1 MVVKQVLDD
10 FASSTGQL
18 INPSKCSIMFGE
30 ASAVGIQKDIRSI
43 LQIGDNGFDDKY
55 LGFPT
60 PEGRMKKGNFQ
71 SLQEK
76 IWKRILLWGENHLSM
91 GGKEVLIKA
100 VLQAIPV
107 YVMGIFKIPDSVC
120 DELTKAIRNFCFS
133 GNASPGW
140 RGIEYGVE
148 LLKKGIIWRVGNGLS
163 IRIWRDP
170 WLPRDSTRR
179 PITKKGNCRL
189 RWVSELLQENGE
201 WDVDKVQNTFW
212 PIDTDSIL
220 KIRTAGGRETDF
232 AAWHPDRLG
241 RFSLDDSDEDGEL
254 DDDEDGELEDY
265 EASRHRLWMVAAT
278 VARAWP
284 STPPLA
290 P

>member
-1 MVVKQVLDD
+1 M
-10 FASSTGQL
+10 
-18 INPSKCSIMFGE
+18 NP
-30 ASAVGIQKDIRSI
+30 D
-43 LQIGDNGFDDKY
+43 
-55 LGFPT
+55 
-60 PEGRMKKGNFQ
+60 
-71 SLQEK
+71 SLCA
-76 IWKRILLWGENHLSM
+76 RIL
-91 GGKEVLIKA
+91 KA
-100 VLQAIPV
+100 KYYPNGSIV
-107 YVMGIFKIPDSVC
+107 DTS
-120 DELTKAIRNFCFS
+120 FS

-241 RFSLDDSDEDGEL
+241 RFSVRSAYYLALSLATASDGSSSSAVSL
-254 DDDEDGELEDY
+254 RWCLHPG
-265 EASRHRLWMVAAT
+265 T
-278 VARAWP
+278 
-284 STPPLA
+284 
-290 P
+290 